1 MLRTRIRAGPLAGL
15 VMSVLFALV
24 LAAVQVGD
32 HYVAAWAPKMGT
44 NTAVSLR
51 VPYGPRVVRDRA
63 TGRSDLHYEHQRIVV
78 PRGAVL
84 RKNND
89 ADWTAFSYD
98 LRHRPPEPPR
108 LVAIFAIFFTLT
120 MGLTAYLR
128 RFGHQRLRL
137 LRVQAGL
144 LAAVGALA
152 VLSKL
157 VLLFTGL
164 SEFWLPVAAVPLW
177 IATSFDR
184 RTAFVVTVVLAF
196 IVASFLDFDL
206 IFLSVLLAR
215 GMAATLLY
223 LDRKRARQ
231 MILAGALAGLSAV
244 GLYVAIMVTFEGAFA
259 WRSDLAVLASS
270 QLIACFGGGLTSG
283 VLAAALRGPA
293 SRMLGHVPRERLLDL
308 SDLEQPL
315 LMQLA
320 REAPGTFEHSRTM
333 ANLAEQAASA
343 IGADALLTRVGAYYH
358 DIGKSTQ
365 PKYFVENLSPDE
377 RSPHDELDPDVSA
390 DAIMAHVVLGTK
402 ILREGAVPEPVTEFA
417 YTHHGTQLVEYF
429 WTKCLQ
435 QDNPKGLDQG
445 AFRYPGMR
453 PQTRETAIV
462 MLVDSIE
469 AASRTVDPPARE
481 AFETMIQRIVFTKL
495 KDGQLDDCGL
505 AMDELNVIVNRMA
518 DTLVNMHHHRIKYQW
533 QAKRAQEFGV
543 PSTAVPG
550 AIGPSVVE
558 AAPPDAVASEPAADS
573 AHAPRRASAPA
584 IEVALASVLPAS
596 AEASVLPPPA
606 TTRSETELTAPEA
619 EPAPTAGEESPA
631 ARGASGAHPALRL
644 GGKQT
649 GSAS

>member
-1 MLRTRIRAGPLAGL
+1 MLRTRVRAGPIAGL

-24 LAAVQVGD
+24 LTSVQVAD
-32 HYVAAWAPKMGT
+32 HYVRSWAPQMGRAA
-44 NTAVSLR
+44 AVSVR
-51 VPYGPRVVRDRA
+51 VPYGPRVVRDRD
-63 TGRSDLHYEHQRIVV
+63 TGRSELHYEHQRIVV
-78 PRGAVL
+78 PRGTVL
-84 RKNND
+84 QPGSD
-89 ADWTAFSYD
+89 SHWTAFSYD
-98 LRHRPPEPPR
+98 KRHRPPETPR
-108 LVAIFAIFFTLT
+108 LVAVFAIFFTLT

-144 LAAVGALA
+144 LAAMGLLA
-152 VLSKL
+152 ALSKAL
-157 VLLFTGL
+157 LLFTAL
-164 SEFWLPVAAVPLW
+164 SEFWLPIAAVPLW

-196 IVASFLDFDL
+196 AVASFLDFDL
-206 IFLSVLLAR
+206 IFLCVLLAR

-223 LDRKRARQ
+223 LDRKRSRQ
-231 MILAGALAGLSAV
+231 MILAGALAGISAV
-244 GLYVAIMVTFEGAFA
+244 ALYVAIMVTFEGTFD
-259 WRSDLAVLASS
+259 WRADLSQQMGS
-270 QLIACFGGGLTSG
+270 QLIACFGGGLSAG
-283 VLAAALRGPA
+283 LLSALLRAPA
-293 SRMLGHVPRERLLDL
+293 SRLLGHVPRERLLDL

-320 REAPGTFEHSRTM
+320 HEAPGTFEHSRAM

-377 RSPHDELDPDVSA
+377 RSPHDELDPDMSA

-402 ILREGAVPEPVTEFA
+402 ILREGGVPEPVTEFA

-429 WTKCLQ
+429 WTKCQ
-435 QDNPKGLDQG
+435 QAGNPKGLDAS

-469 AASRTVDPPARE
+469 AASRTIDPPERE

-505 AMDELNVIVNRMA
+505 GMNELNVIVNRMA
-518 DTLVNMHHHRIKYQW
+518 DALVNMHHHRIKYQW

-543 PSTAVPG
+543 PSTAVSDDPRHTAERERPG
-550 AIGPSVVE
+550 SQSTEP
-558 AAPPDAVASEPAADS
+558 PAAEL
-573 AHAPRRASAPA
+573 PPVEPVPASAPA
-584 IEVALASVLPAS
+584 LEVGVASVAPGDVSAS
-596 AEASVLPPPA
+596 LLQPPPA
-606 TTRSETELTAPEA
+606 TTRSVSGPPG
-619 EPAPTAGEESPA
+619 PARADESPPPRA
-631 ARGASGAHPALRL
+631 ESGARPALSL
-644 GGKQT
+644 GEKKT
-649 GSAS
+649 SSAS